1 MTQVL
6 FYHLEN
12 RSVEQVLPGLLEIC
26 LERGWRC
33 VVQTGRAERVKE
45 LNEHL
50 WVWRESSFLPHGTA
64 DDGNAELQ
72 PIWLTDSDDTPNGAN
87 VRFLIDGADLAQ
99 AQGLDRAVFVFNGN
113 NEDERSQARKAW
125 KAASDVGLEV
135 TYWRQSPQGKWEKQ
149 A

>member
-12 RSVEQVLPGLLEIC
+12 RSVQQVLPGLLEIS

-33 VVQTGRAERVKE
+33 VVQSGNAERIKE

-50 WVWRESSFLPHGTA
+50 WLWREDSFLPHAAA
-64 DDGNAELQ
+64 DDGNGELQ
-72 PIWLTDSDDTPNGAN
+72 PIWLTDGDDTPNGAN
-87 VRFLIDGADLAQ
+87 VRFLIYGADLAQ
-99 AQGLDRAVFVFNGN
+99 TQGLDRAVFVFNGN
-113 NEDERSQARKAW
+113 DEDERSRARKAW
-125 KAASDVGLEV
+125 KAARDAGLEV